1 LSAFEHFEFE
11 RHMANASYLTIAD
24 DQTKVERMAE
34 VFQAVM
40 LLSPDALNEGKDAL
54 VARLSAL
61 MEGNAL
67 EVRGINHAHAAFA
80 ILAGVEAE
88 HDPNSFNLQH
98 EGRRLALN
106 EGLVLTDVFQVNR
119 TAKELMDAEIE
130 VNFSDLTPLSERQA
144 YMMEVIKA
152 IQAAASGDFALFERA
167 FNQTEKELIIDD
179 RREDSFNNQFI
190 RSYTDLYMRLEFSE
204 SEFRQVSKYT
214 FLVRQKQKID
224 DYERQRKAMGI

>member
-1 LSAFEHFEFE
+1 
-11 RHMANASYLTIAD
+11 
-24 DQTKVERMAE
+24 
-34 VFQAVM
+34 
-40 LLSPDALNEGKDAL
+40 
-54 VARLSAL
+54 
-61 MEGNAL
+61 
-67 EVRGINHAHAAFA
+67 
-80 ILAGVEAE
+80 
-88 HDPNSFNLQH
+88 
-98 EGRRLALN
+98 
-106 EGLVLTDVFQVNR
+106 
-119 TAKELMDAEIE
+119 MDAEIE